1 MRGGRG
7 SEVNVSEP
15 KPECT
20 GQTLLV
26 ASNEIPNSNEL
37 EKDIV
42 LDCKAGKDA
51 AELSEVKEGLH
62 Q

>member
-1 MRGGRG
+1 MRDGWG

-15 KPECT
+15 KPECA

-26 ASNEIPNSNEL
+26 ASNETPNSNEL
-37 EKDIV
+37 ENDIV
-42 LDCKAGKDA
+42 LACKAGKDA